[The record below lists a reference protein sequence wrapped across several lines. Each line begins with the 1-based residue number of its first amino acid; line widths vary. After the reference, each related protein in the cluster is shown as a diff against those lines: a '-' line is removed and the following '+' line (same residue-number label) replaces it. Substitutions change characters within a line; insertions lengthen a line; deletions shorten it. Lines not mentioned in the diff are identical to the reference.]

1 MKQYLVLSLL
11 FFVAFTV
18 KAQMPKRMAIEQQ
31 ELLKFAES
39 IHTYE
44 HFEGSQLWAK
54 IFTAHNGSGSANLPE
69 SHEVSYSLYICLA
82 HYDEYPESKL
92 YKLGPFKNPKVIKKV
107 DSGSFVTFYISDGYQ
122 KDLKTYKIVVSETS
136 LKIQN

>member
-1 MKQYLVLSLL
+1 MKNHLLL
-11 FFVAFTV
+11 FLLVFLAIAT
-18 KAQMPKRMAIEQQ
+18 KAQNVTSTEISQPH
-31 ELLKFAES
+31 LLKFVES

-44 HFEGSQLWAK
+44 LFEGAQLWAK

-92 YKLGPFKNPKVIKKV
+92 YKIGPFKDPKVIKKV
-107 DSGSFVTFYISDGYQ
+107 DSGSFVTFHISDGYQ